1 MINLK
6 EEAEANSFALAL
18 LMPEDMFIREIKESK
33 KYKLQTVDSLV
44 SVLAKKFQVSESA
57 VKTRLCNLG
66 LLSQL

>member
-57 VKTRLCNLG
+57 VKARLYNLG